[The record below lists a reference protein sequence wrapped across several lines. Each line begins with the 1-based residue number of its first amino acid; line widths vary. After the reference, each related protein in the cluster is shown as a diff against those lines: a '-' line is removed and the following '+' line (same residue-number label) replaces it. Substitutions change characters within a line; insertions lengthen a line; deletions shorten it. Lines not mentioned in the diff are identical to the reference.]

1 MTPQQRAARIQLMV
15 LDVDGVMTDGR
26 LYYGAQGETLKVFDV
41 RDGHG
46 IRMLLASGVDVAL
59 LSARHSEIV
68 ALRARELGIPRA
80 VQGVANKAVAFDS
93 LLKESRLH
101 AEQTGFIGDD
111 LPDLPVLR
119 MAGFAATVADAREE
133 IKAVAHWIAPCPG
146 GQAAVRALADFVLHA
161 KGIDLTAMVQ
171 G

>member
-1 MTPQQRAARIQLMV
+1 MTPRQRAAHVSLMV
-15 LDVDGVMTDGR
+15 FDVDGVMTDGR
-26 LYYGAQGETLKVFDV
+26 LYYGAQGEALKVFDV

-46 IRMLLASGVDVAL
+46 IRMLLARGVDIAL
-59 LSARHSEIV
+59 LSARRSEIV

-80 VQGVANKAVAFDS
+80 VQGATDKAAAFGA
-93 LLKESRLH
+93 LLTESGLS
-101 AEQTGFIGDD
+101 AEQAGFVGDD

-133 IKAVAHWIAPCPG
+133 VKAAAHWIAPFPG
-146 GQAAVRALADFVLHA
+146 GHAAVRAIADFVLHA
-161 KGIDLTAMVQ
+161 KGVDLTSMVQ